1 MDSSENSYPKKRFKR
16 QSWTPEEEAFLQQQL
31 QKILHVSHLSLDELY
46 LPSGKKIKKMRTA
59 SKGSTILIADIKA
72 KGTEFYFY

>member
-16 QSWTPEEEAFLQQQL
+16 QPWTPEEEAFLQQQL
-31 QKILHVSHLSLDELY
+31 QKNPSCIPSLPGRTLLAVRE
-46 LPSGKKIKKMRTA
+46 KIKKMRTA
-59 SKGSTILIADIKA
+59 SKGSTIPIADIKA